1 MRCVRAP
8 LPLSDDAAP
17 LMPYA
22 FTKCT
27 RVMLLQVQS
36 LRAGVPADPAT
47 LASGSKCDAV
57 CDRTSFAAVCRVGDT
72 AGRYSA
78 DGYFYKATVL
88 KALYPG
94 DLEYDVPYQTYAEKA
109 G

>member
-1 MRCVRAP
+1 MRCSVR
-8 LPLSDDAAP
+8 LHLHRR
-17 LMPYA
+17 
-22 FTKCT
+22 
-27 RVMLLQVQS
+27 RVACRS
-36 LRAGVPADPAT
+36 R
-47 LASGSKCDAV
+47 
-57 CDRTSFAAVCRVGDT
+57 DR